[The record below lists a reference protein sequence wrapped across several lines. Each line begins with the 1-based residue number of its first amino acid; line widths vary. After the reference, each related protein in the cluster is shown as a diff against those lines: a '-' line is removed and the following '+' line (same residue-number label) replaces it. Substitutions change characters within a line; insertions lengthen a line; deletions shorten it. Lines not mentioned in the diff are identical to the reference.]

1 MLSITGLSLTPVK
14 RLNSRKRG
22 VNRRSYLADCPP
34 PIDITH
40 DWDFG
45 AYCFKANVDAY
56 NMDGGHD
63 RSFIGY
69 SQNMNISE
77 RTKYACERHKK
88 AGTVCSE
95 PQVSMKGGE
104 CDEVI
109 FMKLKNSTKLINLSN
124 PFQ

>member
-1 MLSITGLSLTPVK
+1 MLSITGLSLRPVK
-14 RLNSRKRG
+14 KLKSRKCG

-34 PIDITH
+34 PTDITH
-40 DWDFG
+40 EWDFG
-45 AYCFKANVDAY
+45 AYCFKASVDAY
-56 NMDGGHD
+56 DTDGSHD

-69 SQNMNISE
+69 SQNMNIAE
-77 RTKYACERHKK
+77 RTKHACERHKK
-88 AGTVCSE
+88 TGTVCSE